1 MLGIQQWTRL
11 EGLSRTFTSGQ
22 VETNTVVDKR
32 PSENDTKRKIKG
44 SDAIEMQEQKIG
56 LSSVNRFLI
65 GVLTPC

>member
-1 MLGIQQWTRL
+1 M
-11 EGLSRTFTSGQ
+11 
-22 VETNTVVDKR
+22 ETNTVVDMR

-44 SDAIEMQEQKIG
+44 SDAIEMQEQEIG